1 MKILDKNAEGIYQL
15 KCAYSGDV
23 EVVILISHRDYMQ
36 LRHETRG
43 YLFEI
48 KPRETTIYGCLLIRT
63 GDLEEGDIRFLAEV
77 QQ

>member
-1 MKILDKNAEGIYQL
+1 MKILDKIAEGVYQT

-23 EVVILISHRDYMQ
+23 EVVILISHPDYMQ
-36 LRHETRG
+36 LRHDTRD

-48 KPRETTIYGCLLIRT
+48 KPRETRVYGCLLIRT

-77 QQ
+77 PQ